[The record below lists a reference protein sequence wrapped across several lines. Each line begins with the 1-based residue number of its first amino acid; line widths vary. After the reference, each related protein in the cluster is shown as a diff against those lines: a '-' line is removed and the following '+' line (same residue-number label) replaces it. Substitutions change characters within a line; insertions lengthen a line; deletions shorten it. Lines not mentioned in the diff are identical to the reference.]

1 VPALITE
8 PRAGVDAT
16 LDAVAAYGLAG
27 SRRALPTAPLSRALW
42 PTFLGEVARERL
54 AGLLGAAIIDGA
66 FPVSAEQFEAAATLQ
81 TQVAATALLVERL
94 LLVVAERLGQSG
106 VDFRVLKGPAVAHL
120 DYADPALRC
129 FGDLDVLVRT
139 VDFAPAVA
147 LLESDGGH
155 RESPEL
161 RRGFDERFG
170 KGAMIAMPGDLEVDL
185 HRTFVAGPLG
195 MTIDLEGLFLTATPF
210 RVGNRQLAGLGTE
223 ERFLHACIHAG
234 VGRPARLCSL
244 RDIAQ
249 MLLRGDLDTD
259 RVHALAHSWRATA
272 VVARAVHL
280 AWRTLDIAD
289 SMPLTAWA
297 ARYRFDASDNRLLD
311 AYLGGDQ
318 SYTRQAIATLRV
330 IPRHRDKVA
339 YARSLL
345 FPGRRYLDV
354 RNDGRIRHVVRG
366 AGHLRSGL
374 PR

>member
-1 VPALITE
+1 MPALIVE
-8 PRAGVDAT
+8 SGAGVEAT

-27 SRRALPTAPLSRALW
+27 SRRALPSTPLSRSEW
-42 PTFLGEVARERL
+42 TEFLDAVARERL
-54 AGLLGAAIIDGA
+54 AGMLGAAIGDGA
-66 FPVSAEQFEAAATLQ
+66 FAVSAEQIEAAATLQ
-81 TQVAATALLVERL
+81 TEVAATALLVERL
-94 LLVVAERLGQSG
+94 LLVVADRFSENEI
-106 VDFRVLKGPAVAHL
+106 DFRVLKGPAVAHL
-120 DYADPALRC
+120 DYPDPSLRC

-139 VDFAPAVA
+139 ADFKRAVEV
-147 LLESDGGH
+147 LESDGGH

-195 MTIDLEGLFLTATPF
+195 MTIDLDGLFRTATPF

-234 VGRPARLCSL
+234 VGHPARLCSL

-249 MLLRGDLDTD
+249 MLLSGDLDTD
-259 RVHALAHSWRATA
+259 RLHRLAHSWRASA
-272 VVARAVHL
+272 VVARAVRL
-280 AWRTLDIAD
+280 AWNTLDIAD
-289 SMPLTAWA
+289 SLPLTAWA
-297 ARYRFDASDNRLLD
+297 GRYRFDANDSRLLD

-318 SYTRQAIATLRV
+318 SYTRQAIATFRV
-330 IPRHRDKVA
+330 IPRHRDKLA

-354 RNDGRIRHVVRG
+354 RNDGRIRHVLRG